1 MKKFTSLIL
10 AIILC
15 ISLCATASA
24 VEIPDGATALIWIP
38 CLHIKMPIYTSPDQ
52 AHNQDVIDKEQ
63 SAIISHWC
71 NACDIGDHLFST
83 GIDGKGEW
91 NIQKVFSGAY
101 AYYYTQG
108 HKYLYECYLTAKADY
123 NGNYFTNGRLLTP
136 CSSYDLILSCCAED
150 VHHNFVAVFHR
161 VKEY

>member
-1 MKKFTSLIL
+1 MKKLSFILALIL
-10 AIILC
+10 ILSIC
-15 ISLCATASA
+15 PTASA
-24 VEIPDGATALIWIP
+24 IEIPDGATALIWIP
-38 CLHIKMPIYTSPDQ
+38 CLHIKMPVYTSPDQ

-63 SAIISHWC
+63 SALLDHWGS
-71 NACDIGDHLFST
+71 AYDIGDHLFST

-101 AYYYTQG
+101 AFYYTRG
-108 HKYLYECYLTAKADY
+108 HKYFYECYLTAKTEY

-150 VHHNFVAVFHR
+150 SSHNFVAVFR
-161 VKEY
+161 RLKEY